1 MHQISNIS
9 EKYFYII
16 LFSVIGVDRFF
27 LYMVKS
33 KLLTQ
38 KSIYF
43 VMEAVVFKFWPNVIY
58 KQHVFW

>member
-43 VMEAVVFKFWPNVIY
+43 VMEAVVFKF
-58 KQHVFW
+58 